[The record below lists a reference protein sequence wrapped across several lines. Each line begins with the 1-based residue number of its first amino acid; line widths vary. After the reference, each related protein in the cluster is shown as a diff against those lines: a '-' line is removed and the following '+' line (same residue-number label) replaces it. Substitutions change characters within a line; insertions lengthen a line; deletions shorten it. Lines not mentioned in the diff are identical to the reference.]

1 MRLIFDGHLDLAL
14 YAVTCNRDMTETV
27 ARINQREEGMTDAP
41 MRGHAVVSL
50 PEMRRGGVAACQSTL
65 AARAN
70 RQVQPREGFRR
81 FDLDFATQTM
91 AYAFAQSQLAYYR
104 VLAEQDEMALIRTA
118 GELDAHWRQWQTD
131 ETESLPVGVVVS
143 MECADPIVEPD
154 QAEAWY
160 QDGVR
165 SVSLAHFGIAH
176 YAYGTGTS
184 GPINP
189 RTKELLR
196 EFERIGMILD
206 LTHTSDPSFFEA
218 LDHFDGPVLASHTNC
233 RALVPHERQFS
244 DEQLKLLLQRD
255 AVIGAALD
263 AWMLVPGWAIGESE
277 PGDLKMESLVDH
289 IDHVCQLAGDTRHS
303 AIGTDTGG
311 SNHMPVDFQSS
322 ADLQSLEASLEKRGY
337 SDGDIDNI
345 FHLNWLR
352 FFRRWLPA

>member
-14 YAVTCNRDMTETV
+14 YAVACNRDMTESV
-27 ARINQREEGMTDAP
+27 AQINQREAGMTDSS

-50 PEMRRGGVAACQSTL
+50 PEMRRGGVALCQSTL
-65 AARAN
+65 AARAD
-70 RQVQPREGFRR
+70 RAVQPRTGFMR

-91 AYAFAQSQLAYYR
+91 AYAFAHAQLAYYR
-104 VLAEQDEMALIRTA
+104 ALAEQGEMALIGTA
-118 GELDAHWRQWQTD
+118 AELDAHWQRWQKGAG
-131 ETESLPVGVVVS
+131 EALPIGVIVS
-143 MECADPIVEPD
+143 MECADPIVEPA

-160 QDGVR
+160 EDGVR
-165 SVSLAHFGIAH
+165 SVSLAHFGVAH

-184 GPINP
+184 GPINQ
-189 RTKELLR
+189 RTRELLK
-196 EFERIGMILD
+196 EFERIGMVLD

-218 LDHFDGPVLASHTNC
+218 LDHFGGPVLASHTNC

-244 DEQLKLLLQRD
+244 DEQLKLLLQRG

-263 AWMLVPGWAIGESE
+263 AWMLVPGWVIDESE
-277 PGDLKMESLVDH
+277 PGDLKMETLVDH
-289 IDHVCQLAGDTRHS
+289 IDHVCQLAGNTLHA

-311 SNHMPVDFQSS
+311 SNHMPVDFRSS
-322 ADLQSLEASLEKRGY
+322 ADLQSLAASLEKRGY
-337 SDGDIDNI
+337 SDADIDNI